1 MISVVVEG
9 TTDVPYVK
17 KLCAGAGVECMEPF
31 VVRRGKPGIDEDLPK
46 YANAAKSSPYLIIR
60 DLDQDAA
67 CAPEWLAANA
77 PKTAGARWLMLRLA
91 VREVEAWFLADA
103 EIAAKCLRVHI
114 SNVPLEPD
122 SLPDPKRTL
131 VELARRSTKKS
142 IRDHVAPRPRDTR
155 KVGPQY
161 EQLLIEW
168 ADKWRV
174 DVALKKSPS
183 LRRAHKALERTWQD
197 YSAFIAGGV

>member
-1 MISVVVEG
+1 VISVVVEG
-9 TTDVPYVK
+9 STDVPYVK
-17 KLCAGAGVECMEPF
+17 KLCVHAGVEFLEPF
-31 VVRRGKPGIDEDLPK
+31 VVRRGKLGIDADLPK
-46 YANAAKSSPYLIIR
+46 YANAAKSSPYLIVR

-77 PKTAGARWLMLRLA
+77 PKNGGRWLVLRLA
-91 VREVEAWFLADA
+91 VREVEAWFLADV
-103 EIAAKCLRVHI
+103 ETAAKCLRVNV
-114 SNVPLEPD
+114 SNVPVEPD
-122 SLPDPKRTL
+122 ALADPKATI

-142 IRDHVAPRPRDTR
+142 IREHVAPGPRDSR

-174 DVALKKSPS
+174 DVAIKRSPS
-183 LRRAHKALERTWQD
+183 LRHAHKAVQRVWRD
-197 YSAFIAGGV
+197 YGKFVEGGG

>member
-1 MISVVVEG
+1 MISIVVEG
-9 TTDVPYVK
+9 STDVPYVK
-17 KLCAGAGVECMEPF
+17 KLCAHAGVEFFEPF
-31 VVRRGKPGIDEDLPK
+31 IVRRGKPGIDADLPK
-46 YANAAKSSPYLIIR
+46 YANAAKGSPYLIVR

-67 CAPEWLAANA
+67 CAPEWLAANG
-77 PKTAGARWLMLRLA
+77 PRNCGRWLVLRLA

-103 EIAAKCLRVHI
+103 ETAARCLRVNV
-114 SNVPLEPD
+114 SNVPTAPD
-122 SLPDPKRTL
+122 ALADPKATI

-142 IRDHVAPRPRDTR
+142 IREHVVPGTRDSR

-174 DVALKKSPS
+174 DVAMKRSRS
-183 LRRAHKALERTWQD
+183 LRHAHTAVQRVWRDYRTFVQ
-197 YSAFIAGGV
+197 GGG